1 MPKGQHNKGKSF
13 GNPFSSNNQPPK
25 NGRNPKPKFADL
37 LDEIAKQ
44 DGKMQFDK
52 FKIIHVDEKEMVEIQ
67 LPSEM
72 AMAIKLWN
80 MANKD
85 VRWFTELAKI
95 RNLYAPSRIE
105 NRKVNIHGDD
115 IEDPITKLIESG
127 GKIVING

>member
-1 MPKGQHNKGKSF
+1 
-13 GNPFSSNNQPPK
+13 
-25 NGRNPKPKFADL
+25 
-37 LDEIAKQ
+37 
-44 DGKMQFDK
+44 
-52 FKIIHVDEKEMVEIQ
+52 
-67 LPSEM
+67 M

-85 VRWFTELAKI
+85 VRWFTELAKV